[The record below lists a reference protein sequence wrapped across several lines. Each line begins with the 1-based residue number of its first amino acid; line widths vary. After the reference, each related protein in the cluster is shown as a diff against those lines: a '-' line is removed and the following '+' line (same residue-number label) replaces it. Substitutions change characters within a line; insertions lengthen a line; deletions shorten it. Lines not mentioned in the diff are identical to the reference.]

1 MGRREG
7 AYSHSVW
14 KAPQKASLDVHKLA
28 LARIVSDHHCPRL
41 PCHSATHSLE
51 NITDGRVEDEAVSVG
66 LSSAESCDGCTRVG
80 ADQSVGGLKPW
91 TEAVKQVDKH
101 RKPCKRENRRESP
114 TVPAG
119 AASAWLGVHGLSN
132 VARSRSTVLGG
143 ISHEQHRHMAKPTAP
158 ATKTRF
164 VMKGAVVARRAF
176 EISCNARL
184 CGAVACTRV
193 RRLRSTTAEAQCSV
207 VAEARLCA
215 APLGPGAR
223 LFARSRVYRKE
234 CRHLNNLTVTLAQ
247 PWTAPTNKPVSDNK
261 DFKVSFA
268 NSDSESCLAPPCQ
281 SE

>member
-1 MGRREG
+1 VQTVANKIVCHSKKAEREKKNEDVDGAGRPTQGEASEDTESVRSRVHDGKEG
-7 AYSHSVW
+7 GRVHSHSVW
-14 KAPQKASLDVHKLA
+14 KSPQKASLDVHKLA

-164 VMKGAVVARRAF
+164 VMKGAVAMRG
-176 EISCNARL
+176 C
-184 CGAVACTRV
+184 
-193 RRLRSTTAEAQCSV
+193 V
-207 VAEARLCA
+207 V
-215 APLGPGAR
+215 PLH
-223 LFARSRVYRKE
+223 ARSS
-234 CRHLNNLTVTLAQ
+234 A
-247 PWTAPTNKPVSDNK
+247 SID
-261 DFKVSFA
+261 
-268 NSDSESCLAPPCQ
+268 DS
-281 SE
+281 